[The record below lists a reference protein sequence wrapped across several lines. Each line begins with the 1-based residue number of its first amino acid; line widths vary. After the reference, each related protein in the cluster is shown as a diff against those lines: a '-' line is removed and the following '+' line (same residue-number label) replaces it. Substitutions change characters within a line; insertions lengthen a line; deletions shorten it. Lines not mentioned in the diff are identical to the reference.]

1 MASLPPL
8 VPVPVPQKKP
18 MRNPY
23 YFFMLEK
30 IPELRR
36 QGVEV
41 QGLRDAAP
49 LCSSDWESLNEV
61 EKEKFIRMAHQ
72 WKAKKNNKTLN
83 KSEGKEQMQDPV
95 CFVTTRE
102 MSNPHANWFS
112 DKEVCEEVFHFVSF
126 LSLADLPLNCE
137 QRFLPC
143 EMACIKYSMRKGI
156 IDEFHC
162 FIDPGTIPCG
172 FRYHCQVS
180 SDNTHKIPLSNFEH
194 ASSKYREIF
203 QQFIAFL
210 KPGKSNCFLPVYC
223 KLAECF
229 RVSWCLNWLACKSGG
244 SSIPLKA
251 FELEEL
257 VVKLY
262 EHKLKEKPSK
272 DCFERMLDVMLWDYA
287 SNTRCR
293 WHDEHD
299 IMHCALATTK
309 KYAYCI
315 SNSLASVYDFEIT
328 AAHIPKKE
336 LFSGTVLNPKVLVLD
351 HYCQPAKPL
360 QNPAGRYFHSPSEA
374 SISSGK
380 SGVMTSSV
388 MDYPIAARFGRG
400 RGTLAAWLNFPSL
413 PTPGF
418 QQ

>member
-1 MASLPPL
+1 
-8 VPVPVPQKKP
+8 
-18 MRNPY
+18 
-23 YFFMLEK
+23 
-30 IPELRR
+30 
-36 QGVEV
+36 
-41 QGLRDAAP
+41 
-49 LCSSDWESLNEV
+49 
-61 EKEKFIRMAHQ
+61 
-72 WKAKKNNKTLN
+72 
-83 KSEGKEQMQDPV
+83 
-95 CFVTTRE
+95 
-102 MSNPHANWFS
+102 
-112 DKEVCEEVFHFVSF
+112 
-126 LSLADLPLNCE
+126 
-137 QRFLPC
+137 
-143 EMACIKYSMRKGI
+143 MRKGI

-210 KPGKSNCFLPVYC
+210 KPGKNNCFLPVYC